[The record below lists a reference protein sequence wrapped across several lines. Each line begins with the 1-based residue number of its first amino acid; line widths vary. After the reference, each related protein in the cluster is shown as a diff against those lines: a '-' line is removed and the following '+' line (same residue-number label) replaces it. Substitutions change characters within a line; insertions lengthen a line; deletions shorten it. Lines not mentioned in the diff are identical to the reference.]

1 MENNTKSST
10 ERVGKIVDQILH
22 NNNGNKKTI
31 RNVITSTIEEG
42 SRVKMMTTDG
52 RMYMVRDKDTWIVEV
67 LPKN

>member
-1 MENNTKSST
+1 MENNTKSS
-10 ERVGKIVDQILH
+10 IVDQILH